1 MKFLLKEPALVTR
14 DGGNEH
20 RNISKLG
27 RKLIIQQ
34 ASKFNC

>member
-1 MKFLLKEPALVTR
+1 MKFLSKEPALVTR
-14 DGGNEH
+14 DGGNEYG
-20 RNISKLG
+20 NISKLE